1 MPHPGRASSFYSLGL
16 IGTSVFGNPGPRPD
30 GRSQARSGGRAVQWA
45 GCVNDRL
52 IVKVI
57 SEDKHTYSSTCRHT
71 DDTRMAQMS

>member
-1 MPHPGRASSFYSLGL
+1 MGAPGLTV
-16 IGTSVFGNPGPRPD
+16 TSELGNPGPRPD
-30 GRSQARSGGRAVQWA
+30 GRSQARSGGREVQWA
-45 GCVNDRL
+45 GCVYDRL